1 MFFAAIPRRPCRLP
15 DMAIIQNK
23 RLRVTA
29 FSAFVGHVARGEEAF
44 GGGSEMDLWNTARE
58 LSRFPDIEVRLLTFA
73 VPSASGAHD
82 CGKVI
87 FSQVIPPAVRR
98 YSARALQRLSMLAF
112 YLRLFRK
119 LLFVPSD
126 IFYAKL
132 ASVETLLV
140 FLAGWA
146 RRVPVC
152 FRLSHDIETDEAW
165 LRDRIFRGNSW
176 LSKCFLYCL
185 KGAAAVVCQKPSQA
199 AALRQIG
206 VPNLTV
212 IGNAHAFEQFE
223 NMPPAGERDLVL
235 WVGRCHPLKRP
246 LEFVTLARR
255 LPHRQFAL
263 VLAPTNYPGARE
275 IFTMVEAACRDL
287 ENLRFIPGASK
298 ADLVPLYLRAR
309 VFVLTSEAEGF
320 PNVVIEAF
328 KYGVPVVSDILDLD
342 GVLPT
347 AADRVSQ
354 LSPASGFCVAG
365 SPEMMH
371 QVIERLMNDEVWWL
385 ACSEQGR
392 RYAAET
398 FDARRIAE
406 QYRQLF
412 QSLAAGGTRC

>member
-1 MFFAAIPRRPCRLP
+1 M
-15 DMAIIQNK
+15 
-23 RLRVTA
+23 TA

-73 VPSASGAHD
+73 VPSASGSHD
-82 CGKVI
+82 CGNVI
-87 FSQVIPPAVRR
+87 FSKVMPPAAGG
-98 YSARALQRLSMLAF
+98 YSARACQRLSMLAF

-119 LLFVPSD
+119 LLFVPAD

-140 FLAGWA
+140 FLVGRV

-152 FRLSHDIETDEAW
+152 FRLSHDIETDEMR
-165 LRDRIFRGNSW
+165 LRDQIFRGNSW
-176 LSKCFLYCL
+176 LSKYFINCL
-185 KGAAAVVCQKPSQA
+185 KSAAAVVCQKPSQA
-199 AALRQIG
+199 AALKPFG

-212 IGNAHAFEQFE
+212 IGNAHAFEQSE
-223 NMPPAGERDLVL
+223 NVPPAGERDLVL

-263 VLAPTNYPGARE
+263 VLAPTNYPGAQE
-275 IFTMVEAACRDL
+275 IFTTVEAASRDL

-298 ADLVPLYLRAR
+298 ADLAPLYLRGR

-328 KYGVPVVSDILDLD
+328 KYGVPVVSDTLDLD
-342 GVLPT
+342 GLLPT
-347 AADRVSQ
+347 ATDRVSQ

-365 SPEMMH
+365 NPEMMD
-371 QVIERLMNDEVWWL
+371 QVVERLMHDDGWWS

-406 QYRQLF
+406 QYRHLF
-412 QSLAAGGTRC
+412 QSLAVGGARC